1 MTGSAGLQWQLTTGG
16 VGTGIA
22 AWPPTGAILVLDLI
36 RALVGIAVLVFAIL
50 AIRSHVKLAA
60 QDPVFRL
67 LTSGDAKPKRRL
79 LPRLLRRLRP
89 SARPHLQLSYD
100 ELYLDQDDPERAITG
115 IVRVRIYQGA
125 GLTPVV
131 FVSELS
137 EPVGCLPGC
146 SAYLA
151 AGIVAR
157 YLPERFEADD
167 PAIWIEHQPASDGR
181 EERYDLVTFDSWRP
195 RVVEFD
201 GRRRVSIGEPH
212 RRRLDRGAVE
222 ALVGPQPDAEP
233 SFAAAGR

>member
-16 VGTGIA
+16 VGAGVA

-50 AIRSHVKLAA
+50 AIRSHIRLAA

-67 LTSGDAKPKRRL
+67 LTSGEAKPRRRL
-79 LPRLLRRLRP
+79 LPRLLRPAARPRLR
-89 SARPHLQLSYD
+89 LSHD
-100 ELYLDQDDPERAITG
+100 ELYRDRDDLGCTEFG
-115 IVRVRIYQGA
+115 LVRVRIYQGP
-125 GLTPVV
+125 GLTPVI

-146 SAYLA
+146 SAYLV

-167 PAIWIEHQPASDGR
+167 PAIWIEHQPAGDGR
-181 EERYDLVTFDSWRP
+181 EERYELVTFDSWRP
-195 RVVEFD
+195 RVVEVD
-201 GRRRVSIGEPH
+201 GTRRVRIGEPH

-222 ALVGPQPDAEP
+222 ALVGPQADVEP
-233 SFAAAGR
+233 PVAAVGR